1 MGEEQLLE
9 LANQFLDTPKG
20 LNILGEKIDIAG
32 LKDELS
38 NLSTKYNIDL
48 STLENTSIEDINLSL
63 GSNLTREQ
71 RRQKRNRIK
80 K

>member
-48 STLENTSIEDINLSL
+48 STKNSLNQFKNIDIVFHCASMTNAA
-63 GSNLTREQ
+63 GSF
-71 RRQKRNRIK
+71 KRKNI
-80 K
+80 